1 MGEQDTAGDTEREGT
16 EMRQFLRNTALGAAA
31 LALLAGGMAPVGTA
45 AADDKVKVYVSLG
58 FEGNTW
64 MDASTNLL
72 SSIAGTKDYKDRV
85 DIEIQSARGNAQ
97 TQIQQINAMV
107 QAGAQ
112 VIVAWAISPT
122 ALNRAIRNAC
132 RRGVVFITF
141 DAQVTEPCA
150 HHVGINQD
158 WAGAGPAEWL
168 AEELGGKGNIVFMG
182 GIPGNMVD
190 LRRNSAAKAV
200 FAEFPDITIIAD
212 TPSMWNNATAKQ
224 KLTEIV
230 ATHGW
235 DKIDGLWTQTGCY
248 VFTQMQV
255 DEGRGDTLKPCAGN
269 GTNGHRVAQLPP
281 GTTEGAYGLRSAS
294 MGSPPWAAPAAFKLA
309 MSKFDGA
316 DIPRFYEI
324 PMPLVI
330 PGEAELCD
338 TGDKAELTAKN
349 WSCNAVP
356 LSVAPS
362 NYFIDV
368 WHSEVPELDVYSALN
383 GTVPEGS

>member
-1 MGEQDTAGDTEREGT
+1 M
-16 EMRQFLRNTALGAAA
+16 RNTALGAAA
-31 LALLAGGMAPVGTA
+31 LALLAVGAAPAGTA
-45 AADDKVKVYVSLG
+45 AAADKVTVYVSTG

-64 MDASTNLL
+64 MDASINLL
-72 SSIAGTKDYKDRV
+72 SAIAGTKDYKERV
-85 DIEIQSARGNAQ
+85 DIQIQSARGNAQ

-107 QAGAQ
+107 RRARMSSSLGDLADGAQ
-112 VIVAWAISPT
+112 PRHPQRLQT
-122 ALNRAIRNAC
+122 GRDLHHLR
-132 RRGVVFITF
+132 RRGHR
-141 DAQVTEPCA
+141 ALRLPRG
-150 HHVGINQD
+150 HHQD

-168 AEELGGKGNIVFMG
+168 AEELGGTGNIVFMG

-190 LRRNSAAKAV
+190 LRRNAAAKAV
-200 FAEFPDITIIAD
+200 FADFPDITIIAD

-255 DEGRGDTLKPCAGN
+255 DEGRGDALKPCAGN
-269 GTNGHRVAQLPP
+269 GTNGHRVAQLPV

-294 MGSPPWAAPAAFKLA
+294 MGSPPWAAPLAFKLA
-309 MSKFDGA
+309 MRKFDGT
-316 DIPRFYEI
+316 DIPHFYEI
-324 PMPLVI
+324 PMPLVT
-330 PGEAELCD
+330 PGQTELCD
-338 TGDKAELTAKN
+338 TADKTELTAKS

-383 GTVPEGS
+383 GTVPDGS

>member
-1 MGEQDTAGDTEREGT
+1 
-16 EMRQFLRNTALGAAA
+16 
-31 LALLAGGMAPVGTA
+31 MAPAGTA
-45 AADDKVKVYVSLG
+45 TADEKVKVYVSLG

-269 GTNGHRVAQLPP
+269 GTNGHRVAQLRA
-281 GTTEGAYGLRSAS
+281 GNDRGRLRAAQCLHGLAALGRAGCLQARHEQVRRS
-294 MGSPPWAAPAAFKLA
+294 
-309 MSKFDGA
+309 
-316 DIPRFYEI
+316 R
-324 PMPLVI
+324 
-330 PGEAELCD
+330 
-338 TGDKAELTAKN
+338 
-349 WSCNAVP
+349 
-356 LSVAPS
+356 
-362 NYFIDV
+362 
-368 WHSEVPELDVYSALN
+368 YSALLRDPDAP
-383 GTVPEGS
+383 GHPGRGGAL

>member
-1 MGEQDTAGDTEREGT
+1 M
-16 EMRQFLRNTALGAAA
+16 
-31 LALLAGGMAPVGTA
+31 
-45 AADDKVKVYVSLG
+45 
-58 FEGNTW
+58 
-64 MDASTNLL
+64 
-72 SSIAGTKDYKDRV
+72 
-85 DIEIQSARGNAQ
+85 
-97 TQIQQINAMV
+97 
-107 QAGAQ
+107 
-112 VIVAWAISPT
+112 
-122 ALNRAIRNAC
+122 
-132 RRGVVFITF
+132 VFITF

-248 VFTQMQV
+248 GLHP
-255 DEGRGDTLKPCAGN
+255 DAGGRGPRRPAQALRRQRHQRSPRGPARAGN
-269 GTNGHRVAQLPP
+269 DR
-281 GTTEGAYGLRSAS
+281 GAPTGCAA
-294 MGSPPWAAPAAFKLA
+294 PPWARRPGRRPMPSSSGWQSSTAPR
-309 MSKFDGA
+309 S
-316 DIPRFYEI
+316 PRFAEI
-324 PMPLVI
+324 PMPLVT
-330 PGEAELCD
+330 PGQTELCD
-338 TGDKAELTAKN
+338 TGDKAELTAKS

-368 WHSEVPELDVYSALN
+368 WHSEVPELDVYSALE
-383 GTVPEGS
+383 GKVPDGS

>member
-1 MGEQDTAGDTEREGT
+1 MTKI
-16 EMRQFLRNTALGAAA
+16 LRNMALAAA
-31 LALLAGGMAPVGTA
+31 ASALLAVSTAPVTTA
-45 AADDKVKVYVSLG
+45 SAADKVKVYASAG

-64 MDASTNLL
+64 MDASLNLL
-72 SSIAGTKDYKDRV
+72 RAISQTKAYKDRV
-85 DIEIQSARGNAQ
+85 ELEVQSARGNAQ

-107 QAGAQ
+107 QAGAD
-112 VIVAWAISPT
+112 VIVSWAISPT
-122 ALNRAIRNAC
+122 ALNRTIRNAC
-132 RRGVVFITF
+132 KKGVVFITF

-150 HHVGINQD
+150 YHVGINQD

-168 AEELGGKGNIVFMG
+168 VEELGGKGNIVFMG

-200 FAEFPDITIIAD
+200 FAEYEDINIIAD

-235 DKIDGLWTQTGCY
+235 DKIDGLWTQTGCF

-255 DEGRGDTLKPCAGN
+255 DAGRQDSLKPCAGN
-269 GTNGHRVAQLPP
+269 GTNGHRVAQLEA
-281 GTTEGAYGLRSAS
+281 GTTEAAYALRSAS
-294 MGSPPWAAPAAFKLA
+294 MGSPPWAAPRAFKLG
-309 MSKFDGA
+309 MQQHDGT
-316 DIPRFYEI
+316 DIPRVTEI
-324 PMPLVI
+324 EMPLVK
-330 PGEAELCD
+330 PGDTVLCEKADLAELQ
-338 TGDKAELTAKN
+338 AKDFT
-349 WSCNAVP
+349 CNAVP

-368 WHSEVPELDVYSALN
+368 WDKSVPELDVYSALN
-383 GTVPEGS
+383 GTVPEGQ

>member
-1 MGEQDTAGDTEREGT
+1 MITKSK
-16 EMRQFLRNTALGAAA
+16 LLALGLGA
-31 LALLAGGMAPVGTA
+31 LAMALTSASVLAPKPASA
-45 AADDKVKVYVSLG
+45 ADKVKVFASAG

-64 MDASTNLL
+64 MDASLNLIQA
-72 SSIAGTKDYKDRV
+72 IAKTKAYKDRV
-85 DIEIQSARGNAQ
+85 ELEVQSARGNAQ

-107 QAGAQ
+107 QAGADI
-112 VIVAWAISPT
+112 IVSWAISPT

-132 RRGVVFITF
+132 RKGVIFITW
-141 DAQVTEPCA
+141 DAEVTEPCA
-150 HHVGINQD
+150 YHVGINQD

-168 AEELGGKGNIVFMG
+168 AEELAGKGNIVFMG

-190 LRRNSAAKAV
+190 LRRNAAAKAV
-200 FAEFPDITIIAD
+200 FAEFPDINIIAD

-255 DEGRGDTLKPCAGN
+255 DEGRSDKLKPCAGN

-294 MGSPPWAAPAAFKLA
+294 MGSPPWAGPLAFKLA
-309 MSKFDGA
+309 MRKLDGE
-316 DIPRFYEI
+316 DIPHFYEI
-324 PMPLVI
+324 PMPLVT
-330 PGEAELCD
+330 PGEASLCETAD
-338 TGDKAELTAKN
+338 LKELTAKD

-356 LSVAPS
+356 LSIAPS

-368 WHSEVPELDVYSALN
+368 WHPEVPELDLYSALN
-383 GTVPEGS
+383 GTVPDGS

>member
-1 MGEQDTAGDTEREGT
+1 
-16 EMRQFLRNTALGAAA
+16 MRKILRNAALGAAA

-45 AADDKVKVYVSLG
+45 TADEKVKVYVSLG

-64 MDASTNLL
+64 MDAATNLL

-85 DIEIQSARGNAQ
+85 DIQIQSARGNAQ

-112 VIVAWAISPT
+112 VIVSWALSPT

-132 RRGVVFITF
+132 GRGVVFVTF

-150 HHVGINQD
+150 YHVGINQD

-235 DKIDGLWTQTGCY
+235 TRSTGC
-248 VFTQMQV
+248 
-255 DEGRGDTLKPCAGN
+255 GR
-269 GTNGHRVAQLPP
+269 R
-281 GTTEGAYGLRSAS
+281 
-294 MGSPPWAAPAAFKLA
+294 PAATSSPRCRWTKAAAISSSPVQAMAPTATGWPSSRRNDRGRLRAAQRLHGLA
-309 MSKFDGA
+309 ALGRAVCLQARDDEVRRHRHSALLRDPDAPGNAGA
-316 DIPRFYEI
+316 D
-324 PMPLVI
+324 
-330 PGEAELCD
+330 
-338 TGDKAELTAKN
+338 GDLR
-349 WSCNAVP
+349 
-356 LSVAPS
+356 
-362 NYFIDV
+362 
-368 WHSEVPELDVYSALN
+368 H
-383 GTVPEGS
+383 GG

>member
-1 MGEQDTAGDTEREGT
+1 MKKI
-16 EMRQFLRNTALGAAA
+16 LRNAALGAAA
-31 LALLAGGMAPVGTA
+31 LAFLAGGLAPAGTA
-45 AADDKVKVYVSLG
+45 TADEKVKVYVSLG

-132 RRGVVFITF
+132 RRDVIFITF

-200 FAEFPDITIIAD
+200 FAEFPDMTIIAD

-255 DEGRGDTLKPCAGN
+255 DEGRGDQLKPCAGN
-269 GTNGHRVAQLPP
+269 GTNGHRVAQLEP

-294 MGSPPWAAPAAFKLA
+294 MGSPPWAAPFAFKLA

-316 DIPRFYEI
+316 EIPRVHEI
-324 PMPLVI
+324 PMPLI
-330 PGEAELCD
+330 TPGQTELCD
-338 TGDKAELTAKN
+338 TADKGELMAKN

-368 WHSEVPELDVYSALN
+368 WHSEVPELDVYSALE
-383 GTVPEGS
+383 GMVPDGS

>member
-1 MGEQDTAGDTEREGT
+1 MHAFARRLGSRRLAVGLLAVALAAGWAWAPKTAG
-16 EMRQFLRNTALGAAA
+16 AAEKA
-31 LALLAGGMAPVGTA
+31 
-45 AADDKVKVYVSLG
+45 KVFVSTG

-64 MDASTNLL
+64 MDASINLL
-72 SSIAGTKDYKDRV
+72 TAIAQTKAFKDRV
-85 DIEIQSARGNAQ
+85 ELKVQSARANAQ
-97 TQIQQINAMV
+97 TQIQQINAMT
-107 QAGAQ
+107 QAGAD
-112 VIVAWAISPT
+112 VIVSWAISPT

-132 RRGVVFITF
+132 RKGVIFITF
-141 DAQVTEPCA
+141 DAEVTEPCA
-150 HHVGINQD
+150 YHVGINQD

-190 LRRNSAAKAV
+190 MRRNAAAKAV
-200 FAEFPDITIIAD
+200 FAEFPDIAIVAD

-255 DEGRGDTLKPCAGN
+255 DAGRSDQLKPCAGN

-294 MGSPPWAAPAAFKLA
+294 MGSPPWAAPLAFKLA
-309 MSKFDGA
+309 MTKLDGA
-316 DIPRFYEI
+316 DIPHFYEI
-324 PMPLVI
+324 PMPLVT
-330 PGEAELCD
+330 PGETQLCDRADLAEL
-338 TGDKAELTAKN
+338 KAKDWA
-349 WSCNAVP
+349 CNAVP

-368 WHSEVPELDVYSALN
+368 WHPEVPELDAFSALE
-383 GTVPEGS
+383 GAVPEGS

>member
-1 MGEQDTAGDTEREGT
+1 
-16 EMRQFLRNTALGAAA
+16 MRKILRNAALGAAA
-31 LALLAGGMAPVGTA
+31 LAFLAGGMAPVATA
-45 AADDKVKVYVSLG
+45 TADEKIKVYVSLG

-132 RRGVVFITF
+132 RRDVVFITF

-255 DEGRGDTLKPCAGN
+255 DAGRGDQLKPCAGN
-269 GTNGHRVAQLPP
+269 GTNGHRVAQLEP

-294 MGSPPWAAPAAFKLA
+294 MGSPPWAAPYAFKLGMA
-309 MSKFDGA
+309 KFDGA
-316 DIPRFYEI
+316 EIPRFAEI
-324 PMPLVI
+324 PMPLVT
-330 PGEAELCD
+330 PGQTELCD
-338 TGDKAELTAKN
+338 TGDKTELTAKE

-368 WHSEVPELDVYSALN
+368 WHSQVPELDVYSALE
-383 GTVPEGS
+383 GKVPEGS

>member
-1 MGEQDTAGDTEREGT
+1 
-16 EMRQFLRNTALGAAA
+16 MRKLLRNATLGAAA

-45 AADDKVKVYVSLG
+45 VADDEVKVYVSTG

-64 MDASTNLL
+64 MDASINLL
-72 SSIAGTKDYKDRV
+72 RAIAGTNDYKERV
-85 DIEIQSARGNAQ
+85 DIQIQSARGNAQ

-112 VIVAWAISPT
+112 VIVSWAISPT

-132 RRGVVFITF
+132 RRGVIFITF
-141 DAQVTEPCA
+141 DAEVTEPCA
-150 HHVGINQD
+150 YHVGINQD

-168 AEELGGKGNIVFMG
+168 AEELEGKGNIVFMG

-190 LRRNSAAKAV
+190 LRRNAAAKAV
-200 FAEFPDITIIAD
+200 FADFPDITIIAD

-255 DEGRGDTLKPCAGN
+255 DEGRGDALKPCAGN
-269 GTNGHRVAQLPP
+269 GTNGHRVAQLPL

-294 MGSPPWAAPAAFKLA
+294 MGSPPWAAPLAFKLA
-309 MSKFDGA
+309 MTKFDGT
-316 DIPRFYEI
+316 DIPHFYEI
-324 PMPLVI
+324 PMPLVT
-330 PGEAELCD
+330 PGQAELCD
-338 TGDKAELTAKN
+338 IADKAELTAKN

>member
-1 MGEQDTAGDTEREGT
+1 
-16 EMRQFLRNTALGAAA
+16 MRQFLRNTALGAAA

>member
-1 MGEQDTAGDTEREGT
+1 MNNQLRET
-16 EMRQFLRNTALGAAA
+16 VEMRNYLRNLALAVGA
-31 LALLAGGMAPVGTA
+31 LALVAGVALPTAPSQA
-45 AADDKVKVYVSLG
+45 AEKLKIYGNVG

-64 MDASTNLL
+64 MDAAQNLMRAI
-72 SSIAGTKDYKDRV
+72 SKTKAYKDRV
-85 DIEIQSARGNAQ
+85 EFEIQSARGNAQ

-107 QAGAQ
+107 QAGADM
-112 VIVAWAISPT
+112 IVAWPISPT

-132 RRGVVFITF
+132 RKGVVFITF
-141 DAQVTEPCA
+141 DSQVTEPCA
-150 HHVGINQD
+150 YHVGINQD

-190 LRRNSAAKAV
+190 TRRNSAAKAV
-200 FAEFPDITIIAD
+200 FAEFEEIKIIAD

-224 KLTEIV
+224 KLTEII

-255 DEGRGDTLKPCAGN
+255 DAGRQDSLKPCAGN
-269 GTNGHRVAQLPP
+269 GTNGHRVAQLAP
-281 GTTEGAYGLRSAS
+281 GTTEGAYGLRSAA
-294 MGSPPWAAPAAFKLA
+294 MGSPPWAAPLAFKLGMA
-309 MSKFDGA
+309 IHDGA
-316 DIPRFYEI
+316 DMPKFTEI
-324 PMPLVI
+324 PMPLTT
-330 PGEAELCD
+330 PGDTVLCD
-338 TGDKAELTAKN
+338 TADLAELKAKN
-349 WSCNAVP
+349 FACNAVP

-368 WHSEVPELDVYSALN
+368 WHESVPELDVYSALN
-383 GTVPEGS
+383 GTVPAGQ

>member
-1 MGEQDTAGDTEREGT
+1 MITKSK
-16 EMRQFLRNTALGAAA
+16 LSA
-31 LALLAGGMAPVGTA
+31 LAFGALAMILASAWVLGPKPASA
-45 AADDKVKVYVSLG
+45 ADKVKVFVSAG

-64 MDASTNLL
+64 MDASLNL
-72 SSIAGTKDYKDRV
+72 IQAMAKTKAYKDRV
-85 DIEIQSARGNAQ
+85 DLEVQSARANAQ

-107 QAGAQ
+107 QAGANI
-112 VIVAWAISPT
+112 IVSWAISPT

-132 RRGVVFITF
+132 HKGVIFITW
-141 DAQVTEPCA
+141 DAEVTEPCA
-150 HHVGINQD
+150 YHVGINQD

-190 LRRNSAAKAV
+190 LRRNAAAKAV
-200 FAEFPDITIIAD
+200 FAEYPDIKIIAD

-255 DEGRGDTLKPCAGN
+255 DEGRGDKLKPCAGN

-294 MGSPPWAAPAAFKLA
+294 MGSPPWAGPLAFKLA
-309 MSKFDGA
+309 MKKFDGEE
-316 DIPRFYEI
+316 IPHFYEI
-324 PMPLVI
+324 PMPLVT
-330 PGEAELCD
+330 PGQTKLCD
-338 TGDKAELTAKN
+338 TADLKELKAKN

-368 WHSEVPELDVYSALN
+368 WNPEVPELDLYSALN
-383 GTVPEGS
+383 GTVPDGS

>member
-1 MGEQDTAGDTEREGT
+1 MTK
-16 EMRQFLRNTALGAAA
+16 FLRYLALATATI
-31 LALLAGGMAPVGTA
+31 ALLAGGILPASTA
-45 AADDKVKVYVSLG
+45 RADDKLKIYASLG

-72 SSIAGTKDYKDRV
+72 RAIAKTKAYKDRV
-85 DIEIQSARGNAQ
+85 ELEVQSARGNAQ

-107 QAGAQ
+107 QAGAD

-132 RRGVVFITF
+132 KQGVVFITF

-150 HHVGINQD
+150 YHVGINQD

-168 AEELGGKGNIVFMG
+168 VEELGGKGNIVFMG

-200 FAEFPDITIIAD
+200 FAEYEGITIIAD

-235 DKIDGLWTQTGCY
+235 DKIDGLWTQTGCF

-255 DEGRGDTLKPCAGN
+255 DAGRQDQLKPCAGN
-269 GTNGHRVAQLPP
+269 GTNGHRVAQLAP
-281 GTTEGAYGLRSAS
+281 GATEAAYSLRSAS
-294 MGSPPWAAPAAFKLA
+294 MGSPPWAAPLAFKLGVQQH
-309 MSKFDGA
+309 DGT
-316 DIPRFYEI
+316 DITRVTEI
-324 PMPLVI
+324 PMPLVT
-330 PGEAELCD
+330 PGETVLCEKADLAELQ
-338 TGDKAELTAKN
+338 AKD
-349 WSCNAVP
+349 WACNAVP

-368 WHSEVPELDVYSALN
+368 WHKSVPELDVYSALN
-383 GTVPEGS
+383 GTVPEGQ